1 MTEIER
7 IQDDLDKGYTVTRY
21 GNTKA
26 LHEQMLKD
34 IKYLNDLAKNN
45 ESLHL
50 VSGSFMSL
58 IDRAVKLIED
68 DKPYTKEFLIHVW
81 YGREEELKKHV
92 ESAENNN
99 ER

>member
-26 LHEQMLKD
+26 LHKQMLKD

-45 ESLHL
+45 ESLHD
-50 VSGSFMSL
+50 VSHSDNRYCEDCGGY
-58 IDRAVKLIED
+58 VKD
-68 DKPYTKEFLIHVW
+68 GCDNKDCKDFKSC
-81 YGREEELKKHV
+81 G
-92 ESAENNN
+92 
-99 ER
+99 

>member
-21 GNTKA
+21 DNTKA

-45 ESLHL
+45 ESLHY
-50 VSGSFMSL
+50 VSCSDISCEYE
-58 IDRAVKLIED
+58 DRGKYLWCEKHGTA
-68 DKPYTKEFLIHVW
+68 H
-81 YGREEELKKHV
+81 KKRHC
-92 ESAENNN
+92 N
-99 ER
+99 